1 MVKIS
6 EIFMHGVTSDPQ
18 KPEHRCVWH
27 VPQEPGVIRRLSF
40 SLDDPHEAYTNA
52 GVYNKVPAYAQAAR
66 QVHGPDYD
74 PSTDDI
80 DGDLVMRIGGGKK
93 HGRYWIGNNVIDRST
108 TTTLYQIRAST
119 TSVSNRPPIRP
130 RPEPAQH
137 RVDAIQVVHYFSIVL
152 LHIAF
157 VTFALL

>member
-1 MVKIS
+1 M
-6 EIFMHGVTSDPQ
+6 
-18 KPEHRCVWH
+18 
-27 VPQEPGVIRRLSF
+27 
-40 SLDDPHEAYTNA
+40 DDPPEAYTNA
-52 GVYNKVPAYAQAAR
+52 GVYDNVTAYAQAAR

-93 HGRYWIGNNVIDRST
+93 HGRYWIGNSVIDRST
-108 TTTLYQIRAST
+108 TPTLSQIRAST

-137 RVDAIQVVHYFSIVL
+137 RVDALQVVHHFSISTSHCFCYL
-152 LHIAF
+152 CI
-157 VTFALL
+157 TDI

>member
-1 MVKIS
+1 MFAAYGMSHKGPAS
-6 EIFMHGVTSDPQ
+6 SD
-18 KPEHRCVWH
+18 V
-27 VPQEPGVIRRLSF
+27 SF
-40 SLDDPHEAYTNA
+40 SVDDPPEAYTNA
-52 GVYNKVPAYAQAAR
+52 GVYDKVTAYAQAAR

-93 HGRYWIGNNVIDRST
+93 HGRYWIGNSVIDRST
-108 TTTLYQIRAST
+108 TPTLSQIRAST
-119 TSVSNRPPIRP
+119 TSVSIRPPVRP

-137 RVDAIQVVHYFSIVL
+137 RVDALQVVHHFSIVL
-152 LHIAF
+152 LRVAF